1 MINWKGASPLELG
14 DEYWTM
20 RDAIVQAELLITRM
34 LKFDLSCDHPH
45 KVIRYIYKNNNLIKL
60 LILFFF

>member
-1 MINWKGASPLELG
+1 
-14 DEYWTM
+14 M